1 MNLQRAGQDDIAG
14 DSDVEAV
21 LKGIGSPDRCLS
33 PSIRHEKRLSSLSRK
48 DMAQIEQHV
57 SKVVTVLFMSH
68 RVQAKVFNSDTME
81 TFLTRVSVTASFFSI
96 FNELTEMDVE
106 LIILF
111 FTVYSCAKYCLILT
125 KTAPLR
131 CSTSI
136 SSSRWST
143 RTTALSRANY

>member
-81 TFLTRVSVTASFFSI
+81 TFLTRVSVSI
-96 FNELTEMDVE
+96 FNELTEMNVE